1 MKNNEIFMKKS
12 EKSKKFEI
20 NKKNNSRKIKND
32 FEINNKK

>member
-20 NKKNNSRKIKND
+20 NKKIKNKKIKN
-32 FEINNKK
+32 